1 MSRKRIG
8 QVAAVV
14 LGLLLLAMGVLG
26 VVLDSVTHYPG
37 SGGPLVD
44 SLATASAALPAAAV
58 ATVLAAR
65 RPRNPIGWLLFA
77 TLFVGANPS
86 GQYDVWAYRRCTRG
100 PCRSAGCRWWSSELW
115 PLFLVL
121 MAILARRGVPRREA
135 AGRAGGGAVG
145 EAVSGKI
152 VS

>member
-8 QVAAVV
+8 QTGAVA

-58 ATVLAAR
+58 ATLLAAR

-77 TLFVGANPS
+77 ILFVGAR
-86 GQYDVWAYRRCTRG
+86 WRC
-100 PCRSAGCRWWSSELW
+100 SWS
-115 PLFLVL
+115 
-121 MAILARRGVPRREA
+121 
-135 AGRAGGGAVG
+135 
-145 EAVSGKI
+145 
-152 VS
+152 